1 MPGRPANAP
10 STERLRSEAGSRT
23 TSPAPV
29 PRPALAGA
37 PLESTPPASVALRV
51 SASSWWEATAG
62 GKGSGDTAANGAA
75 GSADTTV
82 DLSTYAGPTHV
93 VQCPRCGG
101 FRLDVRQQEPGFAFT
116 CRTCGHPWQWSP
128 GSAWPAGVVRPG
140 CADGRTDSSR
150 STAGP
155 A

>member
-1 MPGRPANAP
+1 VPGRPVNAP
-10 STERLRSEAGSRT
+10 STERLRSEAGTRPP
-23 TSPAPV
+23 SPAPV
-29 PRPALAGA
+29 QRPALTAA
-37 PLESTPPASVALRV
+37 PSESTPPTSVALRV
-51 SASSWWEATAG
+51 SGSSWWESTAG
-62 GKGSGDTAANGAA
+62 SKGTSDPAAPGEA
-75 GSADTTV
+75 GSSEAIV
-82 DLSTYAGPTHV
+82 DLSTYAGSTRV